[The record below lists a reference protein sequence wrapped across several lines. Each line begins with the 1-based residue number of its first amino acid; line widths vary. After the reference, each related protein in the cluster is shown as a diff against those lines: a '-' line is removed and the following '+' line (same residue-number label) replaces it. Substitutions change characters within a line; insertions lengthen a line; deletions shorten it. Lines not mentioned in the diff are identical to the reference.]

1 MQTSLGKPREV
12 FLYLPLKNDILEKKR
27 SIYMSSLFGCFN
39 QGKMSLQNGLSFW
52 NYFYGDNY
60 DKKELTKDLFL
71 GGYFSSLSSH
81 PKNPNPLLSSDHCY
95 GVIDAI
101 IYNREEIISQTN
113 ATVSVSDEQLLFE
126 LIIQNGFAALKNVN
140 GDFAGV
146 IYNSDENTLYLFR
159 DHLGIRPLF
168 YYNDGFIFVFSTDI
182 RGILSQKQLDIS
194 IDEEWSYKTISGFM
208 SDSNSKTEYRNVFRV
223 IPATTISV
231 QLSASP
237 LTISSNNYWKPA
249 TKKIRYFSQNK
260 YKSELK
266 KLVESSI
273 KIRLDSFA
281 GKIGVELSGGLDSSV
296 IDVIINRL
304 KRKCVCYSW
313 SKSPEKLP
321 IVESDDERIII
332 NQICEAENQECL
344 FNVFSTSEW
353 LQIFDKNIKNLN
365 LFDGSLIYNA
375 IPHHVNTFPIYMT
388 AYSVKEQGAS
398 VVFSGHGGDEGV
410 SHRSQPY
417 ELFYHHEYYHYLR
430 YHFAKTH
437 GQKNRITKTLKRI
450 KKDLHEGRLESHQPF
465 RSSYS
470 AEHFISEGL
479 LLKSRDYQLSPLY
492 FGFDPLK
499 YILQGNSMDRPE
511 CAAFWGAYAKVQY
524 VFPYLDYRVLDY
536 ALSIPRYCH
545 LNKGR
550 SRYIFKETFKD
561 LIPEKLYKNTPKE
574 DSSGRNRDNKQE
586 EQDWF
591 INFNKKRSRII
602 SYFDRQLWS
611 EILDFNKLDSWVSS
625 NRPSDDKKEKNLY
638 ALRALESVL
647 PAQTALTEARI
658 ALEHI
663 KLK

>member
-1 MQTSLGKPREV
+1 
-12 FLYLPLKNDILEKKR
+12 
-27 SIYMSSLFGCFN
+27 MSSLFGCFSQEN
-39 QGKMSLQNGLSFW
+39 ICTQSGLSFG
-52 NYFYGDNY
+52 NYFYGHKLE
-60 DKKELTKDLFL
+60 KKELTKNLFI

-81 PKNPNPLLSSDHCY
+81 PQNPNPILSSDQFY
-95 GVIDAI
+95 GVIDAT
-101 IYNREEIISQTN
+101 IYNREEIISKAN
-113 ATVSVSDEQLLFE
+113 TVSSISDEQLLFNF
-126 LIIQNGFAALKNVN
+126 IIQNGFDALKNVN
-140 GDFAGV
+140 GDFAGI
-146 IYNSDENTLYLFR
+146 IYNSKENILYLFR

-168 YYNDGFIFVFSTDI
+168 YYNDGVTFVFSTDI
-182 RGILSQKQLDIS
+182 RGILSQKNLNIS
-194 IDEEWSYKTISGFM
+194 IDEEWSYKAISGFIA
-208 SDSNSKTEYRNVFRV
+208 DSNSKTEYRNVFRV
-223 IPATTISV
+223 APATTISV

-237 LTISSNNYWKPA
+237 LTISSKEYWKPA
-249 TKKIRYFSQNK
+249 TKKIRYFSQEK

-266 KLVESSI
+266 KLVENSI
-273 KIRLDSFA
+273 KIRLDSFE

-304 KRKCVCYSW
+304 KRNCVCYSW
-313 SKSPEKLP
+313 SKSPSKLP

-332 NQICEAENQECL
+332 NQICEAEKQECL
-344 FNVFSTSEW
+344 FNDLSTSEW
-353 LQIFDKNIKNLN
+353 LQIFDKKIKSFN

-375 IPHHVNTFPIYMT
+375 IPHHINTFPIYMT

-437 GQKNRITKTLKRI
+437 GQKSRIKKTIKRI
-450 KKDLHEGRLESHQPF
+450 KKDLYEGRLESHQPF

-470 AEHFISEGL
+470 AEHFIADDL
-479 LLKSRDYQLSPLY
+479 LLKSRDYQFSPLY
-492 FGFDPLK
+492 FGFDPVK
-499 YILQGNSMDRPE
+499 YVLQGNSMDRPE
-511 CAAFWGAYAKVQY
+511 CAAFWGAYAGVQY

-545 LNKGR
+545 LSKGR
-550 SRYIFKETFKD
+550 SRYLFKETFKD

-574 DSSGRNRDNKQE
+574 DSSGRNRNNKKE

-591 INFNKKRSRII
+591 INFEKKRSRII
-602 SYFDRQLWS
+602 SYFDRQTWS
-611 EILDFNKLDSWVSS
+611 EILDFSKLDSWVSS
-625 NRPSDDKKEKNLY
+625 ERPADDEKEKNLY

-647 PAQTALTEARI
+647 SAQTALTEARS
-658 ALEHI
+658 ALDHI